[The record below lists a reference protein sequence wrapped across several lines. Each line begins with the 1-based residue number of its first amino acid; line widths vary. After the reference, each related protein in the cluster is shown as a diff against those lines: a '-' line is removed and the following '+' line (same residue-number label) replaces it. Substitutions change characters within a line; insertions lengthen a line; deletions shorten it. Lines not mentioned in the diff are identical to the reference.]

1 MIPFK
6 NVKKNIK
13 GPETK
18 CSNPKSEYNHY
29 KAHGNNKDPQTPGKK
44 NGFQQLRAIEW
55 KRNIQ
60 EANNLPTTQMP
71 DLKWDLQIFNFDSN
85 TLKSPKFTYR
95 RERRKYSSY

>member
-1 MIPFK
+1 MSRKTSKVQRRNAQIP
-6 NVKKNIK
+6 NQS
-13 GPETK
+13 TLR
-18 CSNPKSEYNHY
+18 Y